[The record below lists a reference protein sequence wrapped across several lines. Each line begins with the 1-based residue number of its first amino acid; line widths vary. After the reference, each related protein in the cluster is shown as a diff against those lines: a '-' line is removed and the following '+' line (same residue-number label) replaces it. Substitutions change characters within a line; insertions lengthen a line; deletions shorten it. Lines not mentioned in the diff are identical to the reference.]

1 MKNLK
6 LMEVGYNLV
15 ERKLV
20 GKEFEVI
27 NEKMSIIEFLRRL
40 RKGQVIEK
48 KISVVGL
55 DELMLS
61 GNEISSYIRSLLVES
76 TGILWNRIIQFPVD
90 GDLVLNREPKI
101 KYRGREISLTPIF
114 GNRLVPKATGYFY
127 APFNI

>member
-1 MKNLK
+1 
-6 LMEVGYNLV
+6 MEVGYNLV

-61 GNEISSYIRSLLVES
+61 GGEISSYIRSLLVES

-114 GNRLVPKATGYFY
+114 GNRLVPKTTGYFY